1 MTAPLDPKKDPERR
15 CLKVGQWPEADR
27 LLWQKVLKPGTLL
40 DDAGLGAHWAFQT
53 RDKIEKHYG
62 GWLNWLERNQLLDP
76 AVEPALRVTRE
87 RVVAYVDDLKKRNAP
102 LTVLNRIRELCNAI
116 QAMAPDRDWSWLHKI
131 IRRLRRSAKPKRK
144 KETLMVPAEHL
155 FRSGIELMD
164 AADSIDCRK
173 PPLSRAAQ
181 YRDGLVIALLAA
193 RPVRRRNLA
202 SIEIGRHLIR
212 QGEKYWLI
220 FPPDE
225 TKTHRAYAAPLPAAL
240 NPHLERYLDH
250 YRPFLIGL
258 KGRWGAA
265 RPFLRPGD
273 RLWVSNYASAMSGH
287 SIYHRVVKLTAAKFG
302 HSLCL
307 HLFRDVAATSI
318 AVETPEHVQIIP
330 GHLGHATS
338 ATSEKHYIHARSLEP
353 TRKYPK
359 HLLGLRAEKPRV
371 NGGADQ

>member
-1 MTAPLDPKKDPERR
+1 MISPLDPKKDPDRR
-15 CLKVGQWPEADR
+15 CLKVEQWPQSDL
-27 LLWQKVLKPGTLL
+27 LLWQRVLAPGTLL

-53 RDKIEKHYG
+53 RDTIEKNYG
-62 GWLNWLERNQLLDP
+62 GWLNWLERNRLLDP
-76 AVEPALRVTRE
+76 AVEPHLRVTRE
-87 RVVAYVDDLKKRNAP
+87 RVIAYVEDLRKRNAS

-116 QAMAPDRDWSWLHKI
+116 QAIAPDRDWNWLHKI
-131 IRRLRRSAKPKRK
+131 IRRMRRTARPTRK
-144 KETLMVPAEHL
+144 KEALMVPAEHL
-155 FRSGIELMD
+155 FRYGIELMD
-164 AADSIDCRK
+164 AADAADCQM
-173 PPLSRAAQ
+173 PPPRQAAQ

-220 FPPDE
+220 FPPEE

-240 NPHLERYLDH
+240 VPYLERYLDH
-250 YRPFLIGL
+250 YRPFLVRL
-258 KGRWGAA
+258 KGRWDGVRA
-265 RPFLRPGD
+265 FQRPGD
-273 RLWVSNYASAMSGH
+273 RIWVSNYASAMSGH

-318 AVETPEHVQIIP
+318 AVETPENVRIIP

-338 ATSEKHYIHARSLEP
+338 ATSEKHYIHANGLMA
-353 TRKYPK
+353 TRKYQAY
-359 HLLGLRAEKPRV
+359 LLRLRTEKPTR
-371 NGGADQ
+371 GDGTD